1 MKINNFNFYK
11 KKFSIYANETSKSEY
26 YFDIIFNIINKIKD
40 QKYDKNYIYSLIFK
54 DIIIITEFINILK
67 FYEKEKL
74 FTKNY
79 IDIPFSS
86 NDLEEMMFNNTLIS
100 SVYNLKILLNEKKNC
115 KIKIYKKKN
124 NEIYQGKKNFYQKI
138 FFFLEKL
145 FSRNKKVYFDF
156 INFKLYLKSL
166 FNGYIPIFFDQYRLS
181 DKIDFINEYDHLFRK
196 RIINEIKKQN
206 LTEDDFFK
214 LEIIIFLLPI
224 TKIESFEN
232 LSNFYEKLPYN
243 KNDIIMLSYTRYSD
257 KSNFWL
263 AKKLMITS
271 KSFYYQYGSGIGTG
285 LSHNHI
291 EYNFKFF
298 NYLLTWNSKKK
309 IKNKFNQQIPC
320 FYLFQKKPVKKY
332 DILIVNTDNPYYFKN
347 NNGPVFL
354 QVKKV
359 LKDQIELLNNIPTK
373 FKTIVKNP
381 DYKYNYA
388 NIEKTY
394 LTFNHFEKIKKN
406 KIQNLVAESK
416 LVINTYYGTTLFQ
429 MMAND
434 IPNILIIRKSHY
446 KFNEEFNDYLA
457 KLKKHNFIFYNSKNA
472 TKFLKENFNY
482 YLKYWDTDKDFIK
495 LREEFKDKFCP
506 KNLDWQN
513 SVAIKIFKKQN

>member
-1 MKINNFNFYK
+1 MKTNNFNFYK
-11 KKFSIYANETSKSEY
+11 NKFLIYVNENLKCEY
-26 YFDIIFNIINKIKD
+26 YFNIIFNVINKIKD
-40 QKYDKNYIYSLIFK
+40 KNYDKNYIYSLIYK
-54 DIIIITEFINILK
+54 DVMIITEFINILK
-67 FYEKEKL
+67 FYDKEKL
-74 FTKNY
+74 FIKNY
-79 IDIPFSS
+79 IDIAFSS
-86 NDLEEMMFNNTLIS
+86 KDLEEMMFNNTLIN

-115 KIKIYKKKN
+115 KIKIYKN
-124 NEIYQGKKNFYQKI
+124 DNEEKKNFYQQI
-138 FFFLEKL
+138 FFILEKL
-145 FSRNKKVYFDF
+145 FLKNKKVYFDI
-156 INFKLYLKSL
+156 INFKLCLKSL
-166 FNGYIPIFFDQYRLS
+166 FNGYIPIFFDQNRLS
-181 DKIDFINEYDHLFRK
+181 DKINFINEYDHSFRK
-196 RIINEIKKQN
+196 KIINEIKKKN
-206 LTEDDFFK
+206 LSEDDFFK
-214 LEIIIFLLPI
+214 LNIIISLLPI
-224 TKIESFEN
+224 TKIESFES

-263 AKKLMITS
+263 SRKLMTTS
-271 KSFYYQYGSGIGTG
+271 KSFFYQYGSGIGTG
-285 LSHNHI
+285 FSHNHI

-298 NYLLTWNSKKK
+298 NYLLSWNSKKE
-309 IKNKFNQQIPC
+309 IKNKLNQQIPC
-320 FYLFQKKPVKKY
+320 SYVFKKKLVKKY

-359 LKDQIELLNNIPTK
+359 LKDQIEFLNNIPAK

-394 LTFNHFEKIKKN
+394 LKFNHFQKIKKI

-446 KFNEEFNDYLA
+446 KFDKEFNDYLN

-472 TKFLKENFNY
+472 VNFIKQNFNY
-482 YLKYWDTDKDFIK
+482 YLKYWDTNEEFIR

-513 SVAIKIFKKQN
+513 SIAVKIFNKQK